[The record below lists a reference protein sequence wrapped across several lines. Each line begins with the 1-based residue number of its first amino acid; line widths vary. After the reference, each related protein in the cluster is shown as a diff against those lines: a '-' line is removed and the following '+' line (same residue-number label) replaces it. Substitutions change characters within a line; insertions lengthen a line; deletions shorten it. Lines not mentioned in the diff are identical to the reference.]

1 MTPFA
6 RWLLRTM
13 VRLWN
18 GARREPFDLEGPA
31 VLFANHGSHLD
42 TLVIWAALGDRVRPV
57 AAADY
62 WGGSIR
68 RWIAEEIL
76 GALLIERT
84 RDRDSDPIAQMTEA
98 LRNGDVLLLFP
109 EGTRTKPGELAT
121 FKGGLHMVGERVPDA
136 QLVPVYVH
144 NTAAAWPKGTK
155 IPLPLICSV
164 KVGDPLPPTSIEG
177 GEERGAFLD
186 RARLALLTLAN
197 GRLS

>member
-1 MTPFA
+1 MTDFA
-6 RWLLRTM
+6 RRLLRLA
-13 VRLWN
+13 VRMWN
-18 GARREPFDLEGPA
+18 GARRADLALEGPA
-31 VLFANHGSHLD
+31 VLYANHGSHLD
-42 TLVIWAALGDRVRPV
+42 TLVIWAALGDVVRPV

-76 GALLIERT
+76 GAVLIERT
-84 RDRDSDPIAQMTEA
+84 ADRESDPIAQMSEA

-109 EGTRTKPGELAT
+109 EGTRTRPGELAD
-121 FKGGLHMVGERVPDA
+121 FKGGLHMVAEQVPA
-136 QLVPVYVH
+136 ARLLPVYVH

-164 KVGDPLPPTSIEG
+164 KVGDALPAVADED
-177 GEERGAFLD
+177 RGSFLV
-186 RARLALLTLAN
+186 RARDALLALAD

>member
-1 MTPFA
+1 MTDFA
-6 RWLLRTM
+6 RWLLRTL

-18 GARREPFDLEGPA
+18 GARREEHALEGPA

-42 TLVIWAALGDRVRPV
+42 TLVIWAALGHTVRPV

-62 WGGSIR
+62 WGGSVR

-84 RDRDSDPIAQMTEA
+84 KDRASDPVGQMTEA
-98 LRNGDVLLLFP
+98 LQNGDVLLLFP
-109 EGTRTKPGELAT
+109 EGTRTRPGELAA
-121 FKGGLHMVGERVPDA
+121 FKGGLHMVAERVPEA
-136 QLVPVYVH
+136 RLLPVYVH

-164 KVGDPLPPTSIEG
+164 KVGDPLPEVPDEDRG
-177 GEERGAFLD
+177 GFLG
-186 RARLALLTLAN
+186 RAREALLTLSN